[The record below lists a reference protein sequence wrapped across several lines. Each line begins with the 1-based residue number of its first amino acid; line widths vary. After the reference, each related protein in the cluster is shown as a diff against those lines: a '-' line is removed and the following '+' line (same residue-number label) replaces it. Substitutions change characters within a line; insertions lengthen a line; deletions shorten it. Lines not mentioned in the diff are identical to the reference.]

1 MIDAP
6 AAIVSTVAGR
16 KPLDEPRNRVQDPF
30 MRLVSFFSARH
41 PSTISRLGSPKLA
54 PTFALAIAAAL
65 LASPVRALSPDL
77 PPAETPVVPEH
88 PDADPPTGRP
98 TSRSLDFYFAAL
110 AAAGDDASAKRAR
123 DRIAVHWKDAG
134 SDTAALLSARATAA
148 LHFGDRALALD
159 LVDAAIVVAPQW
171 PNARFHR
178 AAIHLSRHDIDR
190 ALADL
195 SATLIMEP
203 RHLDAMA
210 ALAAILETADRKSE
224 ALMWLRRL
232 ARLDPRNPAVA
243 ADHMERLTIEVE
255 GREL

>member
-1 MIDAP
+1 
-6 AAIVSTVAGR
+6 
-16 KPLDEPRNRVQDPF
+16 
-30 MRLVSFFSARH
+30 MRLVSFFTAPRPFVTAR
-41 PSTISRLGSPKLA
+41 SGSPKR
-54 PTFALAIAAAL
+54 AAAL
-65 LASPVRALSPDL
+65 ALAVAATLFAPPVWALSADL
-77 PPAETPVVPEH
+77 PPAEIPAAPER
-88 PDADPPTGRP
+88 PDVDPPTGRP

-110 AAAGDDASAKRAR
+110 AAARDDASAQRAR
-123 DRIAVHWKDAG
+123 ERIAVHWKRSG
-134 SDTAALLSARATAA
+134 SDTADLLSARATAA

-159 LVDAAIVVAPQW
+159 LVDAAIVVAPHW

-210 ALAAILETADRKSE
+210 ALAAILETADRKPE
-224 ALMWLRRL
+224 ALKWLRRL
-232 ARLDPRNPAVA
+232 AHLDPRNPAVA
-243 ADHMERLTIEVE
+243 AERMERLIIEVE

>member
-1 MIDAP
+1 LIETP
-6 AAIVSTVAGR
+6 AAFVSTIAAR

-30 MRLVSFFSARH
+30 MRLVSFFTARR
-41 PSTISRLGSPKLA
+41 SSEISRSGSPKLA
-54 PTFALAIAAAL
+54 PAVVAAIVAML

-77 PPAETPVVPEH
+77 PPAETPAAPERS
-88 PDADPPTGRP
+88 DEDPPTGQP
-98 TSRSLDFYFAAL
+98 TSRSLDFYFSAL
-110 AAAGDDASAKRAR
+110 AAARDDTSAKRAR
-123 DRIAVHWKDAG
+123 DRITVHWKRSG
-134 SDTAALLSARATAA
+134 SDTADLLSARATAA

-159 LVDAAIVVAPQW
+159 LVDAAIVVAPHW

-190 ALADL
+190 AVADL
-195 SATLIMEP
+195 SATLMMEP

-210 ALAAILETADRKSE
+210 ALAAILETADRKPE
-224 ALMWLRRL
+224 ALKWLRRL
-232 ARLDPRNPAVA
+232 AALDPRNPAVA